1 MYGSYGRKNVF
12 ILSTLFMAI
21 TGIGQAIAN
30 SYIMFILFA
39 YLNAVGTSAVFPLAF
54 IIGERARFIPHSSDS
69 IVKYNF
75 EIIKSLATVAVST

>member
-1 MYGSYGRKNVF
+1 
-12 ILSTLFMAI
+12 MAI

-54 IIGERARFIPHSSDS
+54 IIGKS
-69 IVKYNF
+69 IHYLLHFTIVP
-75 EIIKSLATVAVST
+75 